1 MFTHSPKN
9 FSILVYAVRWNKLQ
23 EDVSARKSLLDAW
36 RQVLIRIKIYIMR
49 KLVELTCH
57 LAIAI
62 TFLSCDILLWCFWY
76 FQVAE
81 VLLCSSVPTD
91 DVLTPNSKQQLLL
104 DLLQT
109 LLNKVRLLDTRVAND
124 SRPKSP
130 NAEGSGSDQKP
141 RPKSPRASPD
151 RNKPICYP
159 TYRTSALHAGP
170 YNDGWIIAI
179 LEVMFYLFCLSTI
192 RITLHDIYI

>member
-49 KLVELTCH
+49 KLVELICH

-151 RNKPICYP
+151 HNNPSGVQTVNIRSNNFRSCC
-159 TYRTSALHAGP
+159 R
-170 YNDGWIIAI
+170 
-179 LEVMFYLFCLSTI
+179 LSSFPVPVSF
-192 RITLHDIYI
+192 RRW